1 MLSLPEGGVM
11 SRYLQFVNYRTGER
25 AENPGK
31 IDVTGKSER
40 EIERILSGMLRKAGD
55 DWYVD
60 DFETAAQTPPSSGTQ
75 SPPPDNTDV

>member
-1 MLSLPEGGVM
+1 MK
-11 SRYLQFVNYRTGER
+11 RYLQFVNRRTDER

-40 EIERILSGMLRKAGD
+40 EIERIERGMLRNIGD

-60 DFETAAQTPPSSGTQ
+60 DFKDCGK
-75 SPPPDNTDV
+75 